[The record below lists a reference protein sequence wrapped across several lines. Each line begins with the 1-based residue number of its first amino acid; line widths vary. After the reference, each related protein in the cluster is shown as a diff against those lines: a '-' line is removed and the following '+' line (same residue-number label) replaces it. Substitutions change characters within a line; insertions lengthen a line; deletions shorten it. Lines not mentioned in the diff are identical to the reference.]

1 MGYNNK
7 SRSAYKSQS
16 NNGYSN
22 NSNGNEVAQLDTV
35 TRHIVSLE
43 KDFMAAATWNPTLSF
58 TKESVFAK
66 HVINNS
72 PYLTKLAVQNL
83 KSFEVAFLQLA
94 TSGLTL
100 DPAQKM
106 AYLVPR
112 MGRVFLDVSYIGLS
126 RMATD
131 EGLCEDIVVEL
142 VFEKDIFKSNGRR
155 QSPEHS
161 FDPFADKGALL
172 LTTADKGD
180 VGDRGN
186 FRGVYVDYLM
196 KDGRNLVYFLTKAE
210 LASARGASE
219 SWKKVEERDM
229 SPWVRFPWAM
239 VRKSAIKQTIHQ
251 IPGNRTRVAT
261 IIDYLNKDGGE
272 GFRDVNATPVQAAEF
287 EMSAR
292 HAAQRHDVQPNHA
305 TAQPAPSGNVYDGE
319 VVQEA
324 NATETT
330 KQTQPEPTKTESS
343 STNSAPP
350 VQTCESGDKTEEMSD
365 VPGVRQS
372 AKRRITK
379 LVKRVINTLAF
390 ETMIAEVKTAFEFN
404 DSEIQYAVRSLEES
418 RRNLL
423 QSKLTDAVN
432 KCDFTDVESFLNKL
446 PEGEF
451 KQKSKAFVQDVQ
463 TETDKMRTLFD
474 EAMKSKN
481 FTALDAAIEKISFK
495 PLKTVL
501 SEMLSSTK
509 AA

>member
-7 SRSAYKSQS
+7 SRSAYKGK

-35 TRHIVSLE
+35 TRHLVSLE
-43 KDFMAAATWNPTLSF
+43 NDFKAAATWNPTLSF
-58 TKESVFAK
+58 AKESVFAK

-142 VFEKDIFKSNGRR
+142 VFEKDEFKSNGRR

-180 VGDRGN
+180 VGERGN
-186 FRGVYVDYLM
+186 FRGVYVDYGM

-210 LASARGASE
+210 LASARAVSE

-292 HAAQRHDVQPNHA
+292 HAAQRHDVQPNQPA
-305 TAQPAPSGNVYDGE
+305 AQPAPSGNVYDGE
-319 VVQEA
+319 VVKSEA

-330 KQTQPEPTKTESS
+330 KQSQTTKTESS
-343 STNSAPP
+343 NVKSAPP
-350 VQTCESGDKTEEMSD
+350 TQASESDGKTEEMSD
-365 VPGVRQS
+365 VPGVRLS
-372 AKRRITK
+372 AYRRITK
-379 LVKRVINTLAF
+379 LVKRVVKTMAY
-390 ETMIAEVKTAFEFN
+390 ETMIAEVKTNFEFN
-404 DSEIQYAVRSLEES
+404 DSEVQYAVRSLEES

-423 QSKLTDAVN
+423 QSTLTDAVN
-432 KCDFTDVESFLNKL
+432 KCDFADVENFLNKL

-463 TETDKMRTLFD
+463 TETDDMRTLYD
-474 EAMKSKN
+474 EAIKTKN

-501 SEMLSSTK
+501 SEMLSSAK

>member
-7 SRSAYKSQS
+7 SRSAYKGQN

-22 NSNGNEVAQLDTV
+22 NSNGNEIAQLDTV
-35 TRHIVSLE
+35 TRHLVTLE
-43 KDFMAAATWNPTLSF
+43 NDFKVAATWNPTLSF
-58 TKESVFAK
+58 AKECVFAK

-142 VFEKDIFKSNGRR
+142 VFEKDDFKSNGRR

-196 KDGRNLVYFLTKAE
+196 KDGRNLVYFLTKEE

-219 SWKKVEERDM
+219 SWKKVEEREM
-229 SPWVRFPWAM
+229 SPWVRFPWPM

-272 GFRDVNATPVQAAEF
+272 GFRDLNATPIQAAEF

-292 HAAQRHDVQPNHA
+292 HAAKRHDVQPNQA
-305 TAQPAPSGNVYDGE
+305 TAQPDPSGNVYEGE
-319 VVQEA
+319 VVVSDTPKN
-324 NATETT
+324 NATETA
-330 KQTQPEPTKTESS
+330 KQPQTESS
-343 STNSAPP
+343 SANSAHPT
-350 VQTCESGDKTEEMSD
+350 QNTESDGKTEEMSD
-365 VPGVRQS
+365 VPGVRLS
-372 AKRRITK
+372 AKRRVTK
-379 LVKRVINTLAF
+379 LVKRVVNTLAF

-404 DSEIQYAVRSLEES
+404 DSEIKYAVRSLEES
-418 RRNLL
+418 RRSLL

-432 KCDFTDVESFLNKL
+432 KCDFTDVENFLSQL

-451 KQKSKAFVQDVQ
+451 KKKSNSFVQEVQ
-463 TETDKMRTLFD
+463 TQTDEMRTLYD
-474 EAMKSKN
+474 EAIKSRN
-481 FTALDAAIEKISFK
+481 FTALNAAIEKISFK
-495 PLKTVL
+495 PLKIVL
-501 SEMLSSTK
+501 SEMLSSAK